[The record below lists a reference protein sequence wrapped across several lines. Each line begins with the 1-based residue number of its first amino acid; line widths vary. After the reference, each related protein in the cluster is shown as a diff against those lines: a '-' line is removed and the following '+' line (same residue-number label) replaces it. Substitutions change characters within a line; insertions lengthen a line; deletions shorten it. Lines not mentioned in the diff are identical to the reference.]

1 MKFLTKRNLFAGAAA
16 LVIAG
21 GSAVAYET
29 STAGAQAAPTPTAR
43 AGRGDFLKALATKL
57 GIPSDQLQSSIDS
70 VRKDLGM
77 PDRGLGGFGM
87 MGGRGGM
94 FGPGAGMD
102 ELAKTL
108 GITTDQLRQEMP
120 GKSITD
126 LAKAH
131 NVDVAKVKADLIAAA
146 TTRIDQAVTD
156 GKLTADQA
164 KTMKDNLA
172 TRLDTMLTRTMPAA
186 GQGRGGHGNGD
197 DRGGKGGDDD
207 HGGKGGGRD
216 GGRGQGMGPQGNGG
230 GRGPG
235 GIQGQGAAPG
245 QSGMNPGQ
253 GMGPLRRS
261 GAATPT
267 PTVPPKSASDDAAST
282 NA

>member
-1 MKFLTKRNLFAGAAA
+1 MKFLTKRNLLAGAAA

-29 STAGAQAAPTPTAR
+29 STASAQAAPTPTAR
-43 AGRGDFLKALATKL
+43 AGRGDFLKALAAKL
-57 GIPSDQLQSSIDS
+57 GISTDQLQSSMDS
-70 VRKDLGM
+70 VRKDLGL
-77 PDRGLGGFGM
+77 PDHAKGGFGM

-102 ELAKTL
+102 ELAKIL

-131 NVDVAKVKADLIAAA
+131 NVDIAKVKADLIAAA

-156 GKLTADQA
+156 GKLTADRA

-172 TRLDTMLTRTMPAA
+172 TRIDTMVTRTMPTP
-186 GQGRGGHGNGD
+186 GQGRMGRGD
-197 DRGGKGGDDD
+197 DDD
-207 HGGKGGGRD
+207 HGGKGGGRE
-216 GGRGQGMGPQGNGG
+216 GMRGQGMAPQGNGG

-235 GIQGQGAAPG
+235 GNQGQGAAPG

-253 GMGPLRRS
+253 GMGPLRRN
-261 GAATPT
+261 GAVTPT
-267 PTVPPKSASDDAAST
+267 PTVPAKSASDDGTNT

>member
-1 MKFLTKRNLFAGAAA
+1 MKFLTKRNLLAGAAA

-29 STAGAQAAPTPTAR
+29 STASAQAAPTPTAR
-43 AGRGDFLKALATKL
+43 AGRGDFLKALAAKL
-57 GIPSDQLQSSIDS
+57 GISTDQLQSSMDS
-70 VRKDLGM
+70 VRKDLGL
-77 PDRGLGGFGM
+77 PEHGAGGFGM

-102 ELAKTL
+102 ALAKIL

-131 NVDVAKVKADLIAAA
+131 NVDIAKVKADLIAAA

-156 GKLTADQA
+156 GKLTADRA

-172 TRLDTMLTRTMPAA
+172 TRIDTMVTRTMPTP
-186 GQGRGGHGNGD
+186 GQGRMGRGD
-197 DRGGKGGDDD
+197 GDD

-216 GGRGQGMGPQGNGG
+216 GMRGQGMGPQGNGG

-235 GIQGQGAAPG
+235 GNQGQGAAPG

-253 GMGPLRRS
+253 GMGPLRRN
-261 GAATPT
+261 GAVTPT
-267 PTVPPKSASDDAAST
+267 PTVPAKSASDDGTNT

>member
-1 MKFLTKRNLFAGAAA
+1 MKFLTKRNLLAGAAA

-29 STAGAQAAPTPTAR
+29 STASAQAAPTPTAR
-43 AGRGDFLKALATKL
+43 AGRGDFLKALAAKL
-57 GIPSDQLQSSIDS
+57 GISTDQLQSSMDS
-70 VRKDLGM
+70 VRKDLGL
-77 PDRGLGGFGM
+77 PEHGAGGFGM

-94 FGPGAGMD
+94 FGPGAGMA
-102 ELAKTL
+102 ELAKIL

-131 NVDVAKVKADLIAAA
+131 NVDIAKVKADLIAAA

-156 GKLTADQA
+156 GKLTADRA

-172 TRLDTMLTRTMPAA
+172 TRIDTMVTRTMPTP
-186 GQGRGGHGNGD
+186 GQGRMGRGD
-197 DRGGKGGDDD
+197 GDD

-216 GGRGQGMGPQGNGG
+216 GMRGQGMGPQGNGG

-235 GIQGQGAAPG
+235 GNQGQGAAPG

-253 GMGPLRRS
+253 GMGPLRRN
-261 GAATPT
+261 GAPAAT
-267 PTVPPKSASDDAAST
+267 PTVPPKSASDDASNT

>member
-1 MKFLTKRNLFAGAAA
+1 MKFLTKRNLLAGAAA

-21 GSAVAYET
+21 GGAVAYE
-29 STAGAQAAPTPTAR
+29 SGTASAQAAPTPTAR

-57 GIPSDQLQSSIDS
+57 GISTDQLQSSMDS
-70 VRKDLGM
+70 VRKDLGL
-77 PDRGLGGFGM
+77 PEHGAGGFGM

-102 ELAKTL
+102 ELAKIL

-131 NVDVAKVKADLIAAA
+131 NVDIAKVKADLIAAA
-146 TTRIDQAVTD
+146 TTRID
-156 GKLTADQA
+156 
-164 KTMKDNLA
+164 
-172 TRLDTMLTRTMPAA
+172 TMLARTMPTP
-186 GQGRGGHGNGD
+186 GQGRMGH
-197 DRGGKGGDDD
+197 GDDD
-207 HGGKGGGRD
+207 HGGKGGGRE
-216 GGRGQGMGPQGNGG
+216 GMRGQGTGPQGNGG

-235 GIQGQGAAPG
+235 GNQGQGAAPG
-245 QSGMNPGQ
+245 QSGANPGQ
-253 GMGPLRRS
+253 GMGPLRRN

-267 PTVPPKSASDDAAST
+267 PTVPPKSASDDASNT